1 MRKLLFLTITVPAL
15 AWADAPGPDSGW
27 QFEAIEDSSGF
38 GSAELLYQD
47 SSKNIGDEA
56 ATGEVTPRLEFRCS
70 PGDAS
75 VTARINWNRFI
86 SSFSTEVGIKVDG
99 GRFTW
104 MKWKMDQSEQTT
116 VSPSASDSQ
125 KLIDALSAGTELLV
139 EVSPYSMGP
148 ETAEFSLVGFA
159 DSLAVLIGKCQ

>member
-1 MRKLLFLTITVPAL
+1 MRHLLFLTIIAPVL

-27 QFEAIEDSSGF
+27 QFGTAEDGSGF
-38 GSAELLYQD
+38 GSAEILYQD
-47 SSKNIGDEA
+47 SSRNISDEA
-56 ATGEVTPRLEFRCS
+56 ATGEVTPRLEFLCS
-70 PGDAS
+70 VGDSS

-86 SSFSTEVGIKVDG
+86 SSFSTEVGFKVDG

-104 MKWKMDQSEQTT
+104 LKWKMDQSEQTT

-148 ETAEFSLVGFA
+148 ETAEFDLTGFA
-159 DSLAVLIGKCQ
+159 DSLAALTARCE